1 MVTKEVSSGTKFS
14 EQPHRGDDINRYKK
28 SSIEITRATH
38 CKPKREILMDEKCI
52 KKEDSYEQ
60 T

>member
-14 EQPHRGDDINRYKK
+14 EQPHRGDEINRYKK
-28 SSIEITRATH
+28 SSIEITRAPY

-52 KKEDSYEQ
+52 KKRGFI
-60 T
+60 